1 MKAGGFFS
9 VVIAAALLAAFTVP
23 AAAHHPYEETA
34 SSSSLSLL
42 GGSKRS
48 AFGKMVAQAP
58 PLTGIG
64 ENVQLVAN
72 VPLAPGEVPKG
83 ANDSD
88 FAINA
93 ADIELAGDYAFV
105 GSYTQ
110 GLVIVNIS
118 SCKDPSRPQLCK
130 PVVQSVLKCSGG
142 QFDVQL
148 SPDARYVVM
157 AHESASANKA
167 CHPSEEGA
175 QIIDVGNKSAPREV
189 AFISDE
195 KADGSSS
202 GQVVDGAHNVTLD
215 WPNLYIDNYTQT
227 YPVTDVYSL
236 ATPSNPRRVG
246 QIDFIG
252 NPANGGSGP
261 HDSIPDHRP
270 DGKHLL
276 YAASIQK
283 SDIVDIKDPS
293 KPRVLQTI
301 ADPEVG
307 ISHGAE
313 PNFNR
318 KTLIVTDEYGGGSG
332 VGACGGSPDDPSLP
346 LPGPLAGSKG
356 VGAVH
361 FYGLAANGLV
371 PGGPADKQGTFN
383 VVLQPNDLDGIL
395 AEAGCTSHVFWQA
408 LDQNR
413 FVIAWYG
420 RGTRIVDFSDPAN
433 PKEIGSFIPT
443 GGDTWSAKPHRGF
456 IFTGDI
462 LRGMDVLLYKGESGK
477 AWPTTS
483 GPADIQRALVQGCP
497 NKGAAGRC
505 PSGLLTRTASGRLVI
520 SRRTKRA
527 SRRGVVGVRM
537 ACKQAT
543 TCRGTLRLSVA
554 SRRGARSKR
563 ATIARKRFAI
573 RSGRTA
579 TLKVKLNK
587 RGRRLLRTK
596 RRLRVEAFAKLR
608 AVPGANTRGLTA
620 RTFFRLN
627 APRSARRK

>member
-1 MKAGGFFS
+1 ML
-9 VVIAAALLAAFTVP
+9 VAAALLVAFTVP
-23 AAAHHPYEETA
+23 AAAHHPYEDTA

-42 GGSKRS
+42 GGTKLPAVGR
-48 AFGKMVAQAP
+48 MVAKAP
-58 PLTGIG
+58 PVTGSGQNMQI
-64 ENVQLVAN
+64 VAN
-72 VPLAPGEVPKG
+72 VPLGPGDVPKG
-83 ANDSD
+83 ANDTD
-88 FAINA
+88 FAIHA

-105 GSYTQ
+105 GSYVQ

-130 PVVQSVLKCSGG
+130 PFVQSVLKCSGG

-175 QIIDVGNKSAPREV
+175 QVIDVSNKNAPREV

-195 KADGSSS
+195 KKDGSSS
-202 GQVVDGAHNVTLD
+202 GQIVDGAHNVTLD

-227 YPVTDVYSL
+227 YPRTDVYSL
-236 ATPSNPRRVG
+236 ASPSAPRRVG

-252 NPANGGSGP
+252 NPSNGGSGP

-270 DGKHLL
+270 DGKDLL

-283 SDIVDIKDPS
+283 SDIVDINDPS

-301 ADPEVG
+301 NDPEVG

-332 VGACGGSPDDPSLP
+332 VGACGGSPDDPTLP

-361 FYGLAANGLV
+361 FYGLAGNGLV
-371 PGGPADKQGTFN
+371 PGGAADKQGTFN
-383 VVLQPNDLDGIL
+383 VLGQPNDPDQIL

-408 LDQNR
+408 PDQDR

-433 PKEIGSFIPT
+433 PRQVGSFVPT
-443 GGDTWSAKPHRGF
+443 SGDTWSAKPHRGF

-497 NKGAAGRC
+497 SKGAAGRC
-505 PSGLLTRTASGRLVI
+505 PNALLNRTASGPDLPRHAAPQRDRPP
-520 SRRTKRA
+520 RRQVQARHDRPQALRDPLRPHGHPEGQAEQARPQPAAHQAATA
-527 SRRGVVGVRM
+527 CGGVRE
-537 ACKQAT
+537 AA
-543 TCRGTLRLSVA
+543 G
-554 SRRGARSKR
+554 GA
-563 ATIARKRFAI
+563 
-573 RSGRTA
+573 G
-579 TLKVKLNK
+579 
-587 RGRRLLRTK
+587 G
-596 RRLRVEAFAKLR
+596 
-608 AVPGANTRGLTA
+608 
-620 RTFFRLN
+620 
-627 APRSARRK
+627 

>member
-1 MKAGGFFS
+1 M
-9 VVIAAALLAAFTVP
+9 
-23 AAAHHPYEETA
+23 
-34 SSSSLSLL
+34 
-42 GGSKRS
+42 
-48 AFGKMVAQAP
+48 
-58 PLTGIG
+58 
-64 ENVQLVAN
+64 
-72 VPLAPGEVPKG
+72 PKG
-83 ANDSD
+83 ANDDD
-88 FAINA
+88 FVNNA

-118 SCKDPSRPQLCK
+118 SCKDPSKPQLCK
-130 PVVQSVLKCSGG
+130 PFVQSVLKCSGG

-175 QIIDVGNKSAPREV
+175 QVIDVVEQERAARGRVHQRREAGRQLQRRDRGRRPQRDARLAQPLHRQLHADLSAHGRVQPRH
-189 AFISDE
+189 ARAGPGRI
-195 KADGSSS
+195 
-202 GQVVDGAHNVTLD
+202 
-215 WPNLYIDNYTQT
+215 
-227 YPVTDVYSL
+227 
-236 ATPSNPRRVG
+236 G

-252 NPANGGSGP
+252 NPTNGGSGP

-270 DGKHLL
+270 DGKDLL

-283 SDIVDIKDPS
+283 SDIIDIKDPS

-301 ADPEVG
+301 LDPEVG

-332 VGACGGSPDDPSLP
+332 VGACGGSPDDPSCP

-361 FYGLAANGLV
+361 FYGLAGNGLV

-383 VVLQPNDLDGIL
+383 IPAQANEPAQVL

-433 PKEIGSFIPT
+433 PRQIGFFIPT
-443 GGDTWSAKPHRGF
+443 GADTWSAKPHRGF
-456 IFTGDI
+456 IFTGDMV
-462 LRGMDVLLYKGESGK
+462 RGMDVLLYKGESGRR
-477 AWPTTS
+477 WPTTS
-483 GPADIQRALVQGCP
+483 GPGGHPARAGPGLPHQGRRRPLPERPAQPHRQRPPGDLPAHA
-497 NKGAAGRC
+497 GAPAAA
-505 PSGLLTRTASGRLVI
+505 AS
-520 SRRTKRA
+520 S
-527 SRRGVVGVRM
+527 GVRM
-537 ACKQAT
+537 ACRQAT
-543 TCRGTLRLSVA
+543 TCRGTLRLSVK

-563 ATIARKRFAI
+563 VTIARKRFAI
-573 RSGRTA
+573 RAGRTA
-579 TLKVKLNK
+579 TAA
-587 RGRRLLRTK
+587 GS
-596 RRLRVEAFAKLR
+596 
-608 AVPGANTRGLTA
+608 G
-620 RTFFRLN
+620 
-627 APRSARRK
+627 

>member
-1 MKAGGFFS
+1 VKAGGFLS
-9 VVIAAALLAAFTVP
+9 IAIVAALLTAFTVP
-23 AAAHHPYEETA
+23 AAAHHPYEDTA
-34 SSSSLSLL
+34 SSSLSLL
-42 GGSKRS
+42 GGSKRP
-48 AFGKMVAQAP
+48 AIGKMVAKAP
-58 PLTGIG
+58 PLTGTG
-64 ENVQLVAN
+64 QNLQLVAN

-83 ANDSD
+83 ANDTD
-88 FAINA
+88 FVNNA
-93 ADIELAGDYAFV
+93 ADIELAGNYAFV

-118 SCKDPSRPQLCK
+118 SCRDPSRPQLCK
-130 PVVQSVLKCSGG
+130 PFVQSVLKCSGG

-175 QIIDVGNKSAPREV
+175 QVIDVGNKSAPREV
-189 AFISDE
+189 AFISD
-195 KADGSSS
+195 KTA

-227 YPVTDVYSL
+227 YPRTDVFSL
-236 ATPSNPRRVG
+236 ANPAAPKRIG
-246 QIDFIG
+246 QIDFIS
-252 NPANGGSGP
+252 NPGNGGSGP

-270 DGKHLL
+270 DGKDLL

-283 SDIVDIKDPS
+283 SDVVDISNPS

-301 ADPEVG
+301 TDPEVG

-313 PNFNR
+313 PSFNR

-361 FYGLAANGLV
+361 FYGLAGNGLV
-371 PGGPADKQGTFN
+371 PGGAADKQGTFN
-383 VVLQPNDLDGIL
+383 IPFQANEPAQVL

-408 LDQNR
+408 LDQSR

-420 RGTRIVDFSDPAN
+420 RGTRVVDFSDPAN
-433 PKEIGSFIPT
+433 PRQLAFFIPT
-443 GGDTWSAKPHRGF
+443 SADTWSAKPHRGF
-456 IFTGDI
+456 IFTGDMV
-462 LRGMDVLLYKGESGK
+462 RGMDVLLYKGESGR

-497 NKGAAGRC
+497 DKGAAGRC
-505 PSGLLTRTASGRLVI
+505 PAGLLSRTASGRLVI
-520 SRRTKRA
+520 SRRTRRA
-527 SRRGVVGVRM
+527 SRRGRFGIRM

-543 TCRGTLRLSVA
+543 TCRGTLRLSVR

-563 ATIARKRFAI
+563 TTIARKRFAI
-573 RSGRTA
+573 PSGRT
-579 TLKVKLNK
+579 TTVKVKLSR

-596 RRLRVEAFAKLR
+596 RRLRVEAFARLQ

-620 RTFFRLN
+620 KTFFRLK
-627 APRSARRK
+627 APRRR

>member
-1 MKAGGFFS
+1 MKAGGLLS
-9 VVIAAALLAAFTVP
+9 ILVVAALVAAFATP
-23 AAAHHPYEETA
+23 AAADHPYEESA
-34 SSSSLSLL
+34 SSSSLALF
-42 GGSKRS
+42 GGTTRS
-48 AFGKMVAQAP
+48 AMAKSVAAAP
-58 PLTGIG
+58 PLTGSAQNMRI
-64 ENVQLVAN
+64 VAN
-72 VPLAPGEVPKG
+72 VPLAPGEQPKG
-83 ANDSD
+83 ANDED
-88 FAINA
+88 FSINA

-118 SCKDPSRPQLCK
+118 SCRDPSKPQLCK
-130 PVVQSVLKCSGG
+130 PFVQSVLKCSGG

-157 AHESASANKA
+157 AHESASADKA

-175 QIIDVGNKSAPREV
+175 QVIDVSNKNAPREV
-189 AFISDE
+189 AFISD
-195 KADGSSS
+195 KGT

-215 WPNLYIDNYTQT
+215 WPHLYIDQYTQT

-236 ATPSNPRRVG
+236 ATPSKPRKVG
-246 QIDFIG
+246 SIDFIA
-252 NPANGGSGP
+252 NPGNGGSGP

-283 SDIVDIKDPS
+283 SDIVDIANPA

-301 ADPEVG
+301 LDPEVG

-332 VGACGGSPDDPSLP
+332 VGLCGGSPDDPSLP

-361 FYGLAANGLV
+361 FYALAGNGLV
-371 PGGPADKQGTFN
+371 PGGPADKLGTFN
-383 VVLQPNDLDGIL
+383 ILLQPNNPDQIL

-408 LDQNR
+408 LDESR

-433 PKEIGSFIPT
+433 PRQVGSFVPT
-443 GGDTWSAKPHRGF
+443 SGDTWSAKPHRGF

-462 LRGMDVLLYKGESGK
+462 IRGMDVLVYTGEGGK
-477 AWPTTS
+477 RWPTTS
-483 GPADIQRALVQGCP
+483 GPADVQRALVQGCP
-497 NKGAAGRC
+497 TKGAAGRC
-505 PSGLLTRTASGRLVI
+505 PSSLTRTASGRLVI
-520 SRRTKRA
+520 SRRARRS
-527 SRRGVVGVRM
+527 SRKGTFSVRM

-543 TCRGTLRLSVA
+543 TCRGTLRLSVKA
-554 SRRGARSKR
+554 RRGARSKR
-563 ATIARKRFAI
+563 LTIARRRFAI
-573 RSGRTA
+573 RAGRTA
-579 TLKVKLNK
+579 NVRVKLNK
-587 RGRRLLRTK
+587 RGRRLLRSK
-596 RRLRVEAFAKLR
+596 RRVRVEAFAKLR
-608 AVPGANTRGLTA
+608 PVAAGANTRGLTA
-620 RTFFRLN
+620 KTFFRLR
-627 APRSARRK
+627 AARRK

>member
-1 MKAGGFFS
+1 MLQQGSEKVPAVKAGGALS
-9 VVIAAALLAAFTVP
+9 ILIAAALLAALTVP
-23 AAAHHPYEETA
+23 AAAHHPEDDAA
-34 SSSSLSLL
+34 SYSLMPGGNRAAVSSV
-42 GGSKRS
+42 
-48 AFGKMVAQAP
+48 VAQAP
-58 PLTGIG
+58 PLTGAGQNMRI
-64 ENVQLVAN
+64 VAN
-72 VPLAPGEVPKG
+72 VPLAVGEVPKG
-83 ANDSD
+83 ANDDD
-88 FAINA
+88 FTNNA

-105 GSYTQ
+105 GSYVQ

-118 SCKDPSRPQLCK
+118 SCRDPSRPQLCK
-130 PVVQSVLKCSGG
+130 PFVQSVLKCSGG

-167 CHPSEEGA
+167 CHPGEEGA
-175 QIIDVGNKSAPREV
+175 QVIDVSNKNAPREV
-189 AFISDE
+189 AFISD
-195 KADGSSS
+195 KTP

-215 WPNLYIDNYTQT
+215 WPHLYIDQYTQT
-227 YPVTDVYSL
+227 YPRTDVFSL
-236 ATPSNPRRVG
+236 ANPAAPRRVG
-246 QIDFIG
+246 QIDFIS

-283 SDIVDIKDPS
+283 SDIIDIANPAS
-293 KPRVLQTI
+293 PRVLQTI
-301 ADPEVG
+301 SDPEVG

-361 FYGLAANGLV
+361 FYGLAGNGLV
-371 PGGPADKQGTFN
+371 PGGARDKQGTFN
-383 VVLQPNDLDGIL
+383 VVVQPNEPDQVI

-420 RGTRIVDFSDPAN
+420 RGTRIVDFSDPGS
-433 PKEIGSFIPT
+433 PRQIGSFVPT

-462 LRGMDVLLYKGESGK
+462 VRGMDVLVYTGENGR

-497 NKGAAGRC
+497 TKGAAGRC
-505 PSGLLTRTASGRLVI
+505 LAGLLSRTAGGRLVI

-543 TCRGTLRLSVA
+543 PCRGRLRLSVKA
-554 SRRGARSKR
+554 RRGARAKR
-563 ATIARKRFAI
+563 RTIGRKRFAI
-573 RSGRTA
+573 PAGRTR
-579 TLKVKLNK
+579 TVKVKLTK
-587 RGRRLLRTK
+587 RGRRLLRAK
-596 RRLRVEAFAKLR
+596 RRLRVEAFARLQ
-608 AVPGANTRGLTA
+608 AVKGANTRGLTA
-620 RTFFRLN
+620 RTFFRLK
-627 APRSARRK
+627 APRR

>member
-1 MKAGGFFS
+1 VKAGGFLS
-9 VVIAAALLAAFTVP
+9 TLIAAALLAAFTVP
-23 AAAHHPYEETA
+23 AAAHHPYEDTA
-34 SSSSLSLL
+34 SSSSLALF
-42 GGSKRS
+42 GGTTRS
-48 AFGKMVAQAP
+48 ALAKSVAETP
-58 PLTGIG
+58 PLTGTG
-64 ENVQLVAN
+64 QNMQLVAN
-72 VPLAPGEVPKG
+72 VPLAPGDVPKG
-83 ANDSD
+83 ANDTD
-88 FAINA
+88 FSINA

-105 GSYTQ
+105 GSYVQ

-130 PVVQSVLKCSGG
+130 PFVQSVLKCSGG

-157 AHESASANKA
+157 AHESSSASKA

-175 QIIDVGNKSAPREV
+175 QVIDVSNKNAPREV

-195 KADGSSS
+195 KADGSPS
-202 GQVVDGAHNVTLD
+202 GEIVDGAHNVTLD

-227 YPVTDVYSL
+227 YPRTDVYSL
-236 ATPSNPRRVG
+236 TTPSKPRRVG
-246 QIDFIG
+246 QIDFIS
-252 NPANGGSGP
+252 NPSNGGSGP

-270 DGKHLL
+270 DGKDLL

-301 ADPEVG
+301 TDPEVG

-313 PNFNR
+313 PSFNR

-356 VGAVH
+356 IGAVH
-361 FYGLAANGLV
+361 FYGLAKNGLV
-371 PGGPADKQGTFN
+371 PGGAGDKQGTFN
-383 VVLQPNDLDGIL
+383 IPAQANEPAQVL

-420 RGTRIVDFSDPAN
+420 RGTRVVDFSDPAN
-433 PKEIGSFIPT
+433 PRQLAFFVAT
-443 GGDTWSAKPHRGF
+443 GADTWSAKPHRGF

-462 LRGMDVLLYKGESGK
+462 IRGMDVLLYKGENGR

-497 NKGAAGRC
+497 SKGAAGRC
-505 PSGLLTRTASGRLVI
+505 PRGLLTRTAGGRLVI

-527 SRRGVVGVRM
+527 SRRGIVRVRI
-537 ACKQAT
+537 ACRQAT
-543 TCRGTLRLSVA
+543 TCRGRLRLSVVT
-554 SRRGARSKR
+554 RRAGRSKR
-563 ATIARKRFAI
+563 VTIARKAFAI
-573 RSGRTA
+573 RPGRTV

-587 RGRRLLRTK
+587 RGRRLLRIK
-596 RRLRVEAFAKLR
+596 RRLRVEAFAKLQP
-608 AVPGANTRGLTA
+608 VPGANTRGLTA
-620 RTFFRLN
+620 RTLFRLK
-627 APRSARRK
+627 APRRK

>member
-1 MKAGGFFS
+1 VVKTGGFLS
-9 VVIAAALLAAFTVP
+9 VLVAAALLAAFTVP
-23 AAAHHPYEETA
+23 AAAHHPYKDTA
-34 SSSSLSLL
+34 SSSSLALFGGTTRPAL
-42 GGSKRS
+42 GR
-48 AFGKMVAQAP
+48 MVAKAP
-58 PLTGIG
+58 PLTGTG
-64 ENVQLVAN
+64 DNMQLVAN
-72 VPLAPGEVPKG
+72 VPLAPGDVPKG

-88 FAINA
+88 FSVNA
-93 ADIELAGDYAFV
+93 ADIELAGNYAFV

-118 SCKDPSRPQLCK
+118 SCNDPSKPQLCK
-130 PVVQSVLKCSGG
+130 PFVQSVLKCSGG

-157 AHESASANKA
+157 AHESASTGKA
-167 CHPSEEGA
+167 CHPGEEGA
-175 QIIDVGNKSAPREV
+175 QVIDVSNKSAPREV

-195 KADGSSS
+195 KPDGSSS
-202 GQVVDGAHNVTLD
+202 GQIVDGAHNVTLD

-227 YPVTDVYSL
+227 YPRTDVYSL
-236 ATPSNPRRVG
+236 AAPNAPKRIG
-246 QIDFIG
+246 QIDFIS
-252 NPANGGSGP
+252 NPGNGGSGP

-270 DGKHLL
+270 DGKDLL

-283 SDIVDIKDPS
+283 SDIIDIDNPA

-301 ADPEVG
+301 TDPEVG

-332 VGACGGSPDDPSLP
+332 VGACGGSPDDPTLP

-361 FYGLAANGLV
+361 FYGLAGNGLV
-371 PGGPADKQGTFN
+371 PGGAADKQGTFN
-383 VVLQPNDLDGIL
+383 ILLEPNEPDQVLN
-395 AEAGCTSHVFWQA
+395 EAGCTSHVFWQA

-420 RGTRIVDFSDPAN
+420 RGTRVVDFSDPAN
-433 PKEIGSFIPT
+433 PKQIGSFVPT

-462 LRGMDVLLYKGESGK
+462 LRGMDVLLYKGENGR

-505 PSGLLTRTASGRLVI
+505 PSALLNRTASGRLVI
-520 SRRTKRA
+520 SRRFRRA
-527 SRRGVVGVRM
+527 SRRGFVRVRM
-537 ACKQAT
+537 ACRAAI
-543 TCRGTLRLSVA
+543 TCRGNLRLSVKV
-554 SRRGARSKR
+554 RRRARSKR
-563 ATIARKRFAI
+563 VTIARKRFAI
-573 RSGRTA
+573 PAGRSVSLR
-579 TLKVKLNK
+579 VRLNK
-587 RGRRLLRTK
+587 PGRRLVRTK
-596 RRLRVEAFAKLR
+596 RRLRVEALAKLR

-620 RTFFRLN
+620 RTSFRLW
-627 APRSARRK
+627 APRRK

>member
-1 MKAGGFFS
+1 MKAGVPLS
-9 VVIAAALLAAFTVP
+9 ILLVAAMLTVATVP
-23 AAAHHPYEETA
+23 ASADHPREEAA
-34 SSSSLSLL
+34 SSSALSIF
-42 GGSKRS
+42 GGTTRS
-48 AFGKMVAQAP
+48 ALGKAIAAAP
-58 PLTGIG
+58 PLTGAGQNMQI
-64 ENVQLVAN
+64 VAN
-72 VPLAPGEVPKG
+72 VPLGVGEVPKG
-83 ANDSD
+83 ANDDD
-88 FAINA
+88 FALNA

-105 GSYTQ
+105 GSYVQ

-118 SCKDPSRPQLCK
+118 SCRNPSRPQLCK
-130 PVVQSVLKCSGG
+130 PFVQSVLKCSGG

-167 CHPSEEGA
+167 CHPGEEGA
-175 QIIDVGNKSAPREV
+175 QIIDVGNKNAPREV
-189 AFISDE
+189 AFISD
-195 KADGSSS
+195 KTA
-202 GQVVDGAHNVTLD
+202 GQVVDGAHNSTLD
-215 WPNLYIDNYTQT
+215 WPHLYIDNYTQT
-227 YPVTDVYSL
+227 YPRTDVFSL
-236 ATPSNPRRVG
+236 ANPSRPRRVG
-246 QIDFIG
+246 QIDFIS

-270 DGKHLL
+270 DGKDLL

-283 SDIVDIKDPS
+283 SDIVDIGNPAR
-293 KPRVLQTI
+293 PRILQTI
-301 ADPEVG
+301 NDPEVG

-318 KTLIVTDEYGGGSG
+318 RTLIVTDEYGGGSG

-361 FYGLAANGLV
+361 FYGLDRNGLV

-383 VVLQPNDLDGIL
+383 ITLQPNEP
-395 AEAGCTSHVFWQA
+395 AQVASEAGCTSHVFWQA

-420 RGTRIVDFSDPAN
+420 RGTRIVDFCDPAN
-433 PKEIGSFIPT
+433 PRQIGSFVAT
-443 GGDTWSAKPHRGF
+443 GADTWSAKPHRGF

-462 LRGMDVLLYKGESGK
+462 LRGMDVLVYKGENGR

-497 NKGAAGRC
+497 DKGAAGRC
-505 PSGLLTRTASGRLVI
+505 PAGLLSRTAGGRLVI
-520 SRRTKRA
+520 SRRARRA
-527 SRRGVVGVRM
+527 NRRGAFRIRV

-543 TCRGTLRLSVA
+543 TCRGRLRLSVR
-554 SRRGARSKR
+554 SRRGGRARR
-563 ATIARKRFAI
+563 TTIARRRFAI

-579 TLKVKLNK
+579 SLRVRLNR
-587 RGRRLLRTK
+587 RGRALLRRK
-596 RRLRVEAFAKLR
+596 RKLRVEAFAKLR
-608 AVPGANTRGLTA
+608 PVAGANTRGLTA
-620 RTFFRLN
+620 RTFFRLR
-627 APRSARRK
+627 APRQR

>member
-1 MKAGGFFS
+1 MKAGGLLS
-9 VVIAAALLAAFTVP
+9 ILVVAALLAVFTVP
-23 AAAHHPYEETA
+23 ASADHPYAESA
-34 SSSSLSLL
+34 SSSELALF
-42 GGSKRS
+42 GGATRS
-48 AFGKMVAQAP
+48 AFARSVAAKP
-58 PLTGIG
+58 PLTGAGQNMSI
-64 ENVQLVAN
+64 VAN

-88 FAINA
+88 FSVNA

-118 SCKDPSRPQLCK
+118 SCRDPAKAQLCK
-130 PVVQSVLKCSGG
+130 PFVQGVLKCSGG

-157 AHESASANKA
+157 AHESASADKA

-175 QIIDVGNKSAPREV
+175 AIVDVSNKSAPKEV

-195 KADGSSS
+195 TTTGDSS

-215 WPNLYIDNYTQT
+215 WPNLYIDQYTQT

-236 ATPSNPRRVG
+236 ASPSRPRRVG
-246 QIDFIG
+246 QIDFVA

-261 HDSIPDHRP
+261 HDSLPDHRP

-283 SDIVDIKDPS
+283 SDIIDIGNPA

-301 ADPEVG
+301 LDPEVG

-332 VGACGGSPDDPSLP
+332 VGACGGSPDDPTLP

-361 FYGLAANGLV
+361 FYSLAKNGLV

-383 VVLQPNDLDGIL
+383 ITVQPNEPDQIL

-408 LDQNR
+408 LDESR

-420 RGTRIVDFSDPAN
+420 RGTRVVDFSDPAN
-433 PKEIGSFIPT
+433 PRQIGSFVPT
-443 GGDTWSAKPHRGF
+443 NGDTWSAKPHRGF

-462 LRGMDVLLYKGESGK
+462 IRGMDVLVYRGEGGRR
-477 AWPTTS
+477 WPTTS

-497 NKGAAGRC
+497 TKGAAGRC
-505 PSGLLTRTASGRLVI
+505 PASLTRTASGRLVI
-520 SRRTKRA
+520 SRRARRS
-527 SRRGVVGVRM
+527 SRRGAFSVRM
-537 ACKQAT
+537 ACKQRIP
-543 TCRGTLRLSVA
+543 CRGTLRLSVKA
-554 SRRGARSKR
+554 RRGAKSKR
-563 ATIARKRFAI
+563 VTIARRKFTIPA
-573 RSGRTA
+573 GRTA
-579 TLKVKLNK
+579 NVRVRLNR
-587 RGRRLLRTK
+587 RGRALLRRK
-596 RRLRVEAFAKLR
+596 RSVRVEAFAKLR
-608 AVPGANTRGLTA
+608 PVAAGANTRGLTA
-620 RTFFRLN
+620 KTFFRLR
-627 APRSARRK
+627 APKR

>member
-1 MKAGGFFS
+1 MKAGGLLFAL
-9 VVIAAALLAAFTVP
+9 VAAALLAAFTVP
-23 AAAHHPYEETA
+23 AAAHHPYEDTA
-34 SSSSLSLL
+34 SSSSLAIF
-42 GGSKRS
+42 GGTTRS
-48 AFGKMVAQAP
+48 ALAKSVAKAP
-58 PLTGIG
+58 PLTGTG
-64 ENVQLVAN
+64 QNMQLVAN

-83 ANDSD
+83 ANDTD
-88 FAINA
+88 FANNA
-93 ADIELAGDYAFV
+93 ADIELAGNYAFV
-105 GSYTQ
+105 GSYVQ

-118 SCKDPSRPQLCK
+118 SCANPARPQDCK
-130 PVVQSVLKCSGG
+130 PFVQSVLKCSGG

-157 AHESASANKA
+157 AHESASANKD
-167 CHPSEEGA
+167 CHPGEEGA
-175 QIIDVGNKSAPREV
+175 QIIDVSNKNAPREV

-195 KADGSSS
+195 KKDGSSS
-202 GQVVDGAHNVTLD
+202 GEIVDGAHNTTLD
-215 WPNLYIDNYTQT
+215 WPHLYIDNYTQT
-227 YPVTDVYSL
+227 YPRTDVYSL
-236 ATPSNPRRVG
+236 ATPSAPKRIG

-283 SDIVDIKDPS
+283 SDIVDIANPA
-293 KPRVLQTI
+293 KPRILQTI
-301 ADPEVG
+301 VDPEVG

-332 VGACGGSPDDPSLP
+332 VGACGGSPDDPNLP

-361 FYGLAANGLV
+361 FYGLASNGLV
-371 PGGPADKQGTFN
+371 PGGPASKQGTFN
-383 VVLQPNDLDGIL
+383 IPVQPNEPDQVA

-408 LDQNR
+408 LDQSR

-420 RGTRIVDFSDPAN
+420 RGTRVVDFSDPAN
-433 PKEIGSFIPT
+433 PRQLASFIAT
-443 GGDTWSAKPHRGF
+443 GADTWSAKPHRGF

-462 LRGMDVLLYKGESGK
+462 IRGMDVLLYKGEGGK
-477 AWPTTS
+477 AWPTSS
-483 GPADIQRALVQGCP
+483 GPADIQRALTQGCP
-497 NKGAAGRC
+497 KKGAAGRC
-505 PSGLLTRTASGRLVI
+505 PSNLLNRNASGRFVI
-520 SRRTKRA
+520 SRRSRRA
-527 SRRGVVGVRM
+527 SRRGTVPVRV

-554 SRRGARSKR
+554 ARKGRRAKR
-563 ATIARKRFAI
+563 TTIARRRFAV
-573 RSGRTA
+573 RPGRTV
-579 TLKVKLNK
+579 TLRVKLTR
-587 RGRRLLRTK
+587 RGRALLRRK

-608 AVPGANTRGLTA
+608 PVSGATTAGLTA
-620 RTFFRLN
+620 RTFFRVL
-627 APRSARRK
+627 APRRK

>member
-1 MKAGGFFS
+1 MKAGGLLS
-9 VVIAAALLAAFTVP
+9 ILLAAALLAAFTVP
-23 AAAHHPYEETA
+23 AAAHDPYENA
-34 SSSSLSLL
+34 ALSSSLTML
-42 GGSKRS
+42 GGNNRS
-48 AFGKMVAQAP
+48 AVAKAVAESP
-58 PLTGIG
+58 PVTGAGNNMQI
-64 ENVQLVAN
+64 VAN
-72 VPLAPGEVPKG
+72 VPLSVGSVPQG
-83 ANDSD
+83 ANDAD
-88 FAINA
+88 FAGNPVA
-93 ADIELAGDYAFV
+93 ADIELAGDYAFI
-105 GSYTQ
+105 GSYGQ
-110 GLVIVNIS
+110 GLVIVNIA
-118 SCKDPSRPQLCK
+118 SCDNPSRPDLCK
-130 PVVQSVLKCSGG
+130 PFVQGVLKCSGG

-157 AHESASANKA
+157 AHESASTAKA
-167 CHPSEEGA
+167 CHPGEEGA
-175 QIIDVGNKSAPREV
+175 QVIDVGNKSAPREV
-189 AFISDE
+189 AFISDRTP
-195 KADGSSS
+195 

-215 WPNLYIDNYTQT
+215 WPNLYIDNYTPT
-227 YPVTDVYSL
+227 YPRTDVFSL
-236 ATPSNPRRVG
+236 ANPAAPARIG
-246 QIDFIG
+246 QIDFVS

-270 DGKHLL
+270 DGKDLL

-283 SDIVDIKDPS
+283 SDIVDIANPS
-293 KPRVLQTI
+293 RPRVLQTI
-301 ADPEVG
+301 NDPEVG

-318 KTLIVTDEYGGGSG
+318 KLLLVADEYGGGTG

-361 FYGLAANGLV
+361 FYGLGGDGLV
-371 PGGPADKQGTFN
+371 PGGPAAKQGTFN
-383 VVLQPNDLDGIL
+383 IVVQPNEPAQVQ

-420 RGTRIVDFSDPAN
+420 RGTRVVDFSDPAN
-433 PKEIGSFIPT
+433 PRQIGSFVPT

-462 LRGMDVLLYKGESGK
+462 IRGMDVLLYKGENGR

-497 NKGAAGRC
+497 KKGAAGRC
-505 PSGLLTRTASGRLVI
+505 PAGLLTRTASGRLVI
-520 SRRTKRA
+520 SRRNLRA
-527 SRRGVVGVRM
+527 SRRGVVRVRV

-543 TCRGTLRLSVA
+543 PCNGTLRLSVKA
-554 SRRGARSKR
+554 RRGARAKR
-563 ATIARKRFAI
+563 ATIARRRFAI
-573 RSGRTA
+573 PAGRRVA
-579 TLKVKLNK
+579 LKVRLTK
-587 RGRRLLRTK
+587 RGRALLRAK

-620 RTFFRLN
+620 KTFFRVA
-627 APRSARRK
+627 APRRR